1 MNTSDADLGGWGR
14 SRLLAILGAACA
26 AVLVVVVG
34 LVLAVRQV
42 MSTSDVDAAQSQ
54 AAATIQAVIPQAP
67 GPHRRA
73 AIAGAPMLTVA
84 PTAARA
90 GTPAT
95 TPAPV
100 IAVPAPTTTGPAG
113 VPSGLPHTPQGAVA
127 QLAGIDTTVLVG
139 MSISQ
144 AHQVHQA
151 WSAPGAVPAGQW
163 VMTTNVA
170 AFLAAAGQPGQTK
183 QAHVAV
189 TAVPVAGQVK
199 GTDGHDWVLACVLLE
214 VTAVITEEARIAYGH
229 CEPMTWQNNR
239 WVIGPGPAPAAAP
252 STWPGTDLAA
262 AAGWATWAT
271 TSTE

>member
-1 MNTSDADLGGWGR
+1 MTTTDHPGGWGR
-14 SRLLAILGAACA
+14 SRLLAILAAACA
-26 AVLVVVVG
+26 AVLVLVLG
-34 LVLAVRQV
+34 LVLAVRQAMAPTADTV
-42 MSTSDVDAAQSQ
+42 QDQ
-54 AAATIQAVIPQAP
+54 AAATNQAVIPQAP
-67 GPHRRA
+67 GPQRRA
-73 AIAGAPMLTVA
+73 AIAGAPMLTVD

-100 IAVPAPTTTGPAG
+100 IAVPAPTTTGPTG

-151 WSAPGAVPAGQW
+151 WSAPGAVPADEW
-163 VMTTNVA
+163 VMTANVA

-183 QAHVAV
+183 EPHVAV

-199 GTDGHDWVLACVLLE
+199 GTDGDNWVLACVLLE
-214 VTAVITEEARIAYGH
+214 VTAVIRDEARIAYGH
-229 CEPMTWQNNR
+229 CEPMTWQGNR
-239 WVIGPGPAPAAAP
+239 WVIGPGPTPALAP

-271 TSTE
+271 ASTE